1 MQREIG
7 HAVLQK
13 LQCRR
18 NPPSQYFARR
28 SDTETLMNLG
38 AQVDY
43 FLNGVDVN
51 SLYVF
56 GNVGLAT

>member
-1 MQREIG
+1 
-7 HAVLQK
+7 
-13 LQCRR
+13 
-18 NPPSQYFARR
+18 
-28 SDTETLMNLG
+28 MNLG
-38 AQVDY
+38 AQMDY